1 MWVHMNHM
9 LPETYNV
16 WHCDQPK
23 RKMWNPTTTWTYTRQ
38 IDWLNY
44 GQPGH
49 NPKHKSVSAKAE
61 AAKAKGERKAA
72 AVQKKAKAK
81 ANLKVEAKAAAA
93 AKKATPSLKRK
104 EGPDRMVI
112 FHF

>member
-9 LPETYNV
+9 LPETYDV

-23 RKMWNPTTTWTYTRQ
+23 RKIWNPTTTWTYTRQ
-38 IDWLNY
+38 IDWLTY

-49 NPKHKSVSAKAE
+49 TPKDKSDTAKAK
-61 AAKAKGERKAA
+61 AAKAKGEAKAA
-72 AVQKKAKAK
+72 AVQKKAKAQ
-81 ANLKVEAKAAAA
+81 ATAEAKAAA

-104 EGPDRMVI
+104 ETEDMMVMH
-112 FHF
+112 HF